1 MATYN
6 KNEMLP
12 QRKEALER
20 WAQYVENL
28 LQDNEIPIQV
38 KKIS

>member
-12 QRKEALER
+12 QQKEALNM
-20 WAQYVENL
+20 WAQYLENL
-28 LQDNEIPIQV
+28 LQDNLVPIQV
-38 KKIS
+38 KMA